1 MPDYDVIVIGGGLG
15 GLSSGALLARQGR
28 RVLVLEQSS
37 QVGGCCSTF
46 EKDGFHF
53 DVGASIVEIIQ
64 PIEKVFKLLGVKLQ
78 EEIDLISCDPIMTYL
93 FENGQ
98 RITYPLSA
106 EKTGLR
112 SALRLP
118 PTWTFCHRKRH
129 PLDVWNI
136 CAILCT
142 RNVRT

>member
-28 RVLVLEQSS
+28 RVLVLEQSG

-64 PIEKVFKLLGVKLQ
+64 PIEKVFKMLGAKLAGGNGSNLVRPDH
-78 EEIDLISCDPIMTYL
+78 DL
-93 FENGQ
+93 
-98 RITYPLSA
+98 PL
-106 EKTGLR
+106 
-112 SALRLP
+112 
-118 PTWTFCHRKRH
+118 RKRQTH
-129 PLDVWNI
+129 HLP
-136 CAILCT
+136 AF
-142 RNVRT
+142 R